1 MAKDRKNLSETK
13 CIFWMC
19 PLLLIW
25 PQWVLDVFKECY
37 QRKWKGVKVQTRVL
51 DKYQALDKHGQN
63 LLP

>member
-1 MAKDRKNLSETK
+1 
-13 CIFWMC
+13 MC

-25 PQWVLDVFKECY
+25 PQWVLDVFKGCY

-51 DKYQALDKHGQN
+51 DKYQALDKHEQN